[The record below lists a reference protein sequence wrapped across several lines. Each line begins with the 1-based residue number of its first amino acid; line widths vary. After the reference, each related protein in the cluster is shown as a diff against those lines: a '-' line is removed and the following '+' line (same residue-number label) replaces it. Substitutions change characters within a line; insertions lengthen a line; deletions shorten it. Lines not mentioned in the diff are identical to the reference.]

1 MHIGGIIKMSA
12 ERMDFKEFTDVIRE
26 NIRDY
31 LPDSYRDAEIKVE
44 EFHKLDHSY
53 MGMQV
58 KREGQTVVPN
68 INLDAHYSTFMRNG
82 QSLAGMDAVLQSI
95 SQEVQSQLLFD
106 TEWLQD
112 YSQVKDKL
120 YIRVSDAQENAYIL
134 SNSPHKEVDGLA
146 VSYHIAFENGHGIE
160 ASTTVTN
167 NLLKMYEITEEQ
179 LHNDAM
185 ASSQQL
191 LPVHLVSLAEMMGQ
205 MMGMDADMVRPTMDE
220 PQLMVLTNEQ
230 ALHGAGVLFYPDM
243 MDTIADYFGSDYFVL
258 PSSIHEVLLLPDD
271 GTVDPDVLENM
282 VQDVNMAAVAPEE
295 RLSDHA
301 YHYDA
306 KDHVLEKVE
315 TYGARMEMKEM
326 EAEKAARESASKE
339 SVEDASKAEELHG
352 SEPAAAKVQEAAE
365 TDSGRSE
372 KHREAPGKERRS
384 VLARLNDKKEEVRA
398 QPKKNTPVH
407 AKAEEL

>member
-1 MHIGGIIKMSA
+1 
-12 ERMDFKEFTDVIRE
+12 MDFKEFTDVIKE

-68 INLDAHYSTFMRNG
+68 INLNAHYSNFRQNG

-95 SQEVQSQLLFD
+95 AQQVQSQLLLD

-120 YIRVSDAQENAYIL
+120 YIRVSDAQENAYML

-146 VSYHIAFENGHGIE
+146 VSYHIAFENGRGIE
-160 ASTTVTN
+160 ASTPVTN
-167 NLLKMYEITEEQ
+167 DLLKMYGITEEQ

-185 ASSQQL
+185 ASAQQL
-191 LPVHLVSLAEMMGQ
+191 LPVHLVSMAEMMGQ
-205 MMGMDADMVRPTMDE
+205 MMGMDADTIRPTMDE
-220 PQLMVLTNEQ
+220 PRLMVLTNDQ
-230 ALHGAGVLFYPDM
+230 TLHGASALFYPDM
-243 MDTIADYFGSDYFVL
+243 MDSIADYLGSDYFVL

-271 GTVDPDVLENM
+271 GTVDPEVLETM
-282 VQDVNMAAVAPEE
+282 VQDVNMAVVSPEE

-315 TYGARMEMKEM
+315 TYGARMEMKEI
-326 EAEKAARESASKE
+326 EAEKAALESTEKAA
-339 SVEDASKAEELHG
+339 VEDAAKAEELHG
-352 SEPAAAKVQEAAE
+352 IEPSAAKLHEAEE
-365 TDSGRSE
+365 TDHGRSE
-372 KHREAPGKERRS
+372 KGREVPARERKS
-384 VLARLNDKKEEVRA
+384 VLARLNDKKEELKA
-398 QPKKNTPVH
+398 QPKKNTPTH
-407 AKAEEL
+407 NKEAEL

>member
-1 MHIGGIIKMSA
+1 MSA

-58 KREGQTVVPN
+58 KREGQMVVPN

-95 SQEVQSQLLFD
+95 SQEVQS
-106 TEWLQD
+106 
-112 YSQVKDKL
+112 
-120 YIRVSDAQENAYIL
+120 

-167 NLLKMYEITEEQ
+167 NLLKMYGITEEQ

-372 KHREAPGKERRS
+372 KHREAPGKERKS

>member
-1 MHIGGIIKMSA
+1 MPSCSRSH
-12 ERMDFKEFTDVIRE
+12 R
-26 NIRDY
+26 
-31 LPDSYRDAEIKVE
+31 
-44 EFHKLDHSY
+44 
-53 MGMQV
+53 
-58 KREGQTVVPN
+58 
-68 INLDAHYSTFMRNG
+68 
-82 QSLAGMDAVLQSI
+82 QSI

-167 NLLKMYEITEEQ
+167 NLLKMYGITEEQ

-191 LPVHLVSLAEMMGQ
+191 LPVHMVSLAEMMGQ

-315 TYGARMEMKEM
+315 TYGAR
-326 EAEKAARESASKE
+326 RW
-339 SVEDASKAEELHG
+339 
-352 SEPAAAKVQEAAE
+352 
-365 TDSGRSE
+365 
-372 KHREAPGKERRS
+372 RR
-384 VLARLNDKKEEVRA
+384 KK
-398 QPKKNTPVH
+398 QPWRIQRRQQ
-407 AKAEEL
+407 